1 MSGSEIVEFKLRD
14 WAVSDLENLIL
25 QANNPRIA
33 ANLTDQ
39 FPYPYTRESG
49 EWFIGFANSHLPRR
63 IFAIEINGKASGS
76 IGVFPQ
82 DDIHRLNAEM
92 GYWLAET
99 WWGKGIMTKA
109 IRQMVEYGFNTF
121 AIDRIFARPFGSNKA
136 SQRVLEKAGFKLEA
150 VFKQNLIKNG
160 IVTDELYYSIRRAD
174 TGIPWPKPHD

>member
-1 MSGSEIVEFKLRD
+1 MSGSENVEFKLRD
-14 WAVSDLENLIL
+14 WAASDLDSLII
-25 QANNPRIA
+25 QANNPLIA

-39 FPYPYTRESG
+39 FPHPYTRESG
-49 EWFIGFANSHLPRR
+49 ERFIGFATSHQPRK

-109 IRQMVEYGFNTF
+109 IRQMVNYGFSTF
-121 AIDRIFARPFGSNKA
+121 AIDRIFARPFGSNIA
-136 SQRVLEKAGFKLEA
+136 SQKVLEKAGFKLEA

-160 IVTDELYYSIRRAD
+160 IITDELYYSIRRVD
-174 TGIPWPKPHD
+174 TGIPWPNPQN